1 MDETKKIA
9 LFIDAE
15 NISARFGNLIMDNL
29 EKRGEVFIRRIYGN
43 WEKPALRKWNDCIL
57 HYGLR
62 TVHQIDFSSGK
73 NATDMSLIVDV
84 MDVFHKNQADI
95 FAIVSNDS
103 DYTPLAVRLRE
114 YGVYLIGIGRKDS
127 SVSFKSACSEFIS
140 LDSLSTE
147 AEEDNSFQVQ
157 AEIKTADTETE
168 TLSEN
173 KKSESDIKI
182 AAIERKIAELEKRF
196 EDPHWSVGFRLT
208 AEENKNSA
216 MPISSGKVKQN
227 IKFASPVEVELSSE
241 VEISSEVGMSIQI
254 ISVTE
259 NLLPAES
266 SPVAE
271 ISLPLETVAPAE
283 NLLPDISELH
293 AEEITMPVEVN
304 PVEVAP
310 VLDKNISVEPVSE
323 MPAQIEE
330 PFEPAENL
338 FTPLENI
345 STPAEISS
353 PVENIS
359 TPVKVS
365 TPKVSEPAENV
376 STPAEISTSEKV
388 AAAESQA
395 SASKAERDK
404 LMQQRLINCGKNGMR
419 KPKKKLQQIHDVLH
433 ETAKLHGDKNGFVP
447 LTFAGQDLKK
457 KNLGFGVKDFGYAL
471 LNEFIGDF
479 PELYELTH
487 SKPRSFRYRCI

>member
-15 NISARFGNLIMDNL
+15 NISSRFGKLIMDNL

-43 WEKPALRKWNDCIL
+43 WEKTSLRKWNDCIL

-62 TVHQIDFSSGK
+62 TVHQIDFSTGK
-73 NATDMSLIVDV
+73 NATDMSLTVDV
-84 MDVFHKNQADI
+84 MDVLHKNQADI

-140 LDSLSTE
+140 IDSLSEE

-157 AEIKTADTETE
+157 TEIKPAETETE
-168 TLSEN
+168 TLQES
-173 KKSESDIKI
+173 KKSESDMKI
-182 AAIERKIAELEKRF
+182 AELERKIAELQRRF

-208 AEENKNSA
+208 AEENKHSA
-216 MPISSGKVKQN
+216 MPKTSGKLKQN
-227 IKFASPVEVELSSE
+227 IKLKPAPLE

-259 NLLPAES
+259 NLLPAEP

-271 ISLPLETVAPAE
+271 ISLPLETVVPAE
-283 NLLPDISELH
+283 NLLPDVSELH
-293 AEEITMPVEVN
+293 VEEIMASDEN
-304 PVEVAP
+304 AL
-310 VLDKNISVEPVSE
+310 VLDKNIPVEPVSKI
-323 MPAQIEE
+323 PAQIETVA
-330 PFEPAENL
+330 PAENL
-338 FTPLENI
+338 FTSAENI
-345 STPAEISS
+345 STPNVTKNVLTQE
-353 PVENIS
+353 ENNTS
-359 TPVKVS
+359 VK
-365 TPKVSEPAENV
+365 
-376 STPAEISTSEKV
+376 
-388 AAAESQA
+388 
-395 SASKAERDK
+395 KAERDK
-404 LMQQRLINCGKNGMR
+404 LMQQRLTNCGKNGMR
-419 KPKKKLQQIHDVLH
+419 NPKKKMQQIHDVLH

-457 KNLGFGVKDFGYAL
+457 KNLGFGVKDFGYSL

>member
-84 MDVFHKNQADI
+84 MDVFYKNQADI

-147 AEEDNSFQVQ
+147 AEDDTSFQVQ
-157 AEIKTADTETE
+157 AEIKNADTETE
-168 TLSEN
+168 TLLES
-173 KKSESDIKI
+173 KKSESDLKI
-182 AAIERKIAELEKRF
+182 AELERKIAELEKRF

-216 MPISSGKVKQN
+216 MPKTSGKVKQN
-227 IKFASPVEVELSSE
+227 IKFTSPVE

-259 NLLPAES
+259 NLLPADT

-271 ISLPLETVAPAE
+271 ISLPIETVASSE
-283 NLLPDISELH
+283 NLLPNVSELH
-293 AEEITMPVEVN
+293 VEEITMPVEV
-304 PVEVAP
+304 AP
-310 VLDKNISVEPVSE
+310 VSDKNISVEPVSE
-323 MPAQIEE
+323 IPAQIDIVT
-330 PFEPAENL
+330 PAENL
-338 FTPLENI
+338 FTP
-345 STPAEISS
+345 
-353 PVENIS
+353 VEN
-359 TPVKVS
+359 VS
-365 TPKVSEPAENV
+365 TSAENV
-376 STPAEISTSEKV
+376 STPVESSTSERVSADENK
-388 AAAESQA
+388 A

-404 LMQQRLINCGKNGMR
+404 LMQQRLTNCGKNGMR
-419 KPKKKLQQIHDVLH
+419 NPKKKMQQIHDVLR

>member
-1 MDETKKIA
+1 MDENETKKIA

-84 MDVFHKNQADI
+84 MDVFHKHQADI

-140 LDSLSTE
+140 LDSLGTE
-147 AEEDNSFQVQ
+147 AEDDTSFQVQ
-157 AEIKTADTETE
+157 AEIKNADTETE
-168 TLSEN
+168 TLLES
-173 KKSESDIKI
+173 KKSESDLKI
-182 AAIERKIAELEKRF
+182 AELERKIAELEKRF

-216 MPISSGKVKQN
+216 MPKTSGKVKQN
-227 IKFASPVEVELSSE
+227 IKFTSPVE

-259 NLLPAES
+259 NLLPADT

-271 ISLPLETVAPAE
+271 ISLPIETVASSE
-283 NLLPDISELH
+283 NLLPNVSELH
-293 AEEITMPVEVN
+293 VEEITMPVEV
-304 PVEVAP
+304 AP
-310 VLDKNISVEPVSE
+310 VSDKNISVEPVSE
-323 MPAQIEE
+323 IPAQIDIVT
-330 PFEPAENL
+330 PAENL
-338 FTPLENI
+338 FTP
-345 STPAEISS
+345 
-353 PVENIS
+353 VEN
-359 TPVKVS
+359 VS
-365 TPKVSEPAENV
+365 TSAENV
-376 STPAEISTSEKV
+376 STPVESSTSERVSADENK
-388 AAAESQA
+388 A

-404 LMQQRLINCGKNGMR
+404 LMQQRLTNCGKNGMR
-419 KPKKKLQQIHDVLH
+419 NPKKKMQQIHDVLR

>member
-1 MDETKKIA
+1 MDEIKKIA

-15 NISARFGNLIMDNL
+15 NISSRFGNLIMDNL

-43 WEKPALRKWNDCIL
+43 WEKPSLRKWNDCIL

-84 MDVFHKNQADI
+84 MDVLHKNQADI

-140 LDSLSTE
+140 IDSLS
-147 AEEDNSFQVQ
+147 EEVEGDNLIPVQ
-157 AEIKTADTETE
+157 AEIKPAETETE
-168 TLSEN
+168 ILQEN
-173 KKSESDIKI
+173 KKSDAEIKI
-182 AAIERKIAELEKRF
+182 AELERKIAELERRF
-196 EDPHWSVGFRLT
+196 SDPHWSIGFRLT

-216 MPISSGKVKQN
+216 MPVSSGKLKQN
-227 IKFASPVEVELSSE
+227 IKIKPAPVE

-271 ISLPLETVAPAE
+271 ISLPLETVEPAE
-283 NLLPDISELH
+283 NLLTKFEDLH
-293 AEEITMPVEVN
+293 EKDTAPVEI
-304 PVEVAP
+304 AP
-310 VLDKNISVEPVSE
+310 VSDKNIHVEPVSE
-323 MPAQIEE
+323 IPAQIETV
-330 PFEPAENL
+330 EPAENL
-338 FTPLENI
+338 SPPVEDIEPPKATENI
-345 STPAEISS
+345 STPAEKDA
-353 PVENIS
+353 ENIS
-359 TPVKVS
+359 TSEENQTPV
-365 TPKVSEPAENV
+365 
-376 STPAEISTSEKV
+376 
-388 AAAESQA
+388 
-395 SASKAERDK
+395 SKAEREK
-404 LMQQRLINCGKNGMR
+404 LLNQRFMKCGQNGMR
-419 KPKKKLQQIHDVLH
+419 NPKKKMQQIHEVLR
-433 ETAKLHGDKNGFVP
+433 ETARLHGDKNGFVP

-457 KNLGFGVKDFGYAL
+457 KNLGFGVKDFGYSL

-487 SKPRSFRYRCI
+487 SKPRSFRYRCIGVDF

>member
-1 MDETKKIA
+1 MDDTKKIA

-84 MDVFHKNQADI
+84 MDVFHKHKADI

-140 LDSLSTE
+140 LDSLSAET
-147 AEEDNSFQVQ
+147 EEDTSLQIPTDV
-157 AEIKTADTETE
+157 KTIETE
-168 TLSEN
+168 IETLQES

-182 AAIERKIAELEKRF
+182 AELERKIAELEKRF

-216 MPISSGKVKQN
+216 MPTSSGKVKQN
-227 IKFASPVEVELSSE
+227 VKIKPAPVE

-259 NLLPAES
+259 NLLPAEP

-283 NLLPDISELH
+283 NLFTDFEQSH
-293 AEEITMPVEVN
+293 KEESTVTVEI
-304 PVEVAP
+304 AP
-310 VLDKNISVEPVSE
+310 VSDKNISVEPVSE
-323 MPAQIEE
+323 IVAQIE
-330 PFEPAENL
+330 
-338 FTPLENI
+338 PL
-345 STPAEISS
+345 
-353 PVENIS
+353 
-359 TPVKVS
+359 
-365 TPKVSEPAENV
+365 EPAENV
-376 STPAEISTSEKV
+376 SPAENLLTPENISPAENLLTPENIST
-388 AAAESQA
+388 AESQA
-395 SASKAERDK
+395 SASKAEREK
-404 LMQQRLINCGKNGMR
+404 LLNQRLINCGKNGMR

-457 KNLGFGVKDFGYAL
+457 KNLGFGVKDFGYTL

-479 PELYELTH
+479 PDLYELTH

>member
-15 NISARFGNLIMDNL
+15 NISSRFGNLIMDNL

-43 WEKPALRKWNDCIL
+43 WEKPSLRKWNDCIL

-84 MDVFHKNQADI
+84 MDVLHKNQADI

-140 LDSLSTE
+140 IDSLS
-147 AEEDNSFQVQ
+147 EEVEGDNLIPVQ
-157 AEIKTADTETE
+157 TEIKPAEMETE
-168 TLSEN
+168 ILQEN
-173 KKSESDIKI
+173 KKSDAEM
-182 AAIERKIAELEKRF
+182 KIAELERKIADLERRF
-196 EDPHWSVGFRLT
+196 SDPHWAIGFRLT

-216 MPISSGKVKQN
+216 IPVSSGKLKQN
-227 IKFASPVEVELSSE
+227 IKIKPAPVE

-271 ISLPLETVAPAE
+271 ISLPLETVEPAE
-283 NLLPDISELH
+283 NLLTKFEELH
-293 AEEITMPVEVN
+293 EKDTAPVEI
-304 PVEVAP
+304 AP
-310 VLDKNISVEPVSE
+310 VLDQNIHVEPVSE
-323 MPAQIEE
+323 IFTQIEPVE
-330 PFEPAENL
+330 SAENSLEPAVTENL
-338 FTPLENI
+338 SIPAEKTTENI
-345 STPAEISS
+345 STSE
-353 PVENIS
+353 ENQ
-359 TPVKVS
+359 TPV
-365 TPKVSEPAENV
+365 
-376 STPAEISTSEKV
+376 
-388 AAAESQA
+388 
-395 SASKAERDK
+395 SKAEREK
-404 LMQQRLINCGKNGMR
+404 LLNQRFMKCGQNGMR
-419 KPKKKLQQIHDVLH
+419 NPKKKMQQIHEVLR
-433 ETAKLHGDKNGFVP
+433 ETARLHGDKNGFVP

-457 KNLGFGVKDFGYAL
+457 KNLGFGVKDFGYSL